1 MRNRKLHET
10 ERYQLQDQEKHL
22 RVSRVRLKVK
32 ISWKIAVVFDRYYW
46 KEQIDESME
55 EEKRIVN

>member
-10 ERYQLQDQEKHL
+10 ERYQLQDEEKHL
-22 RVSRVRLKVK
+22 RVSRVRERWRFMV
-32 ISWKIAVVFDRYYW
+32 IAVVFDRYYW

>member
-1 MRNRKLHET
+1 M
-10 ERYQLQDQEKHL
+10 
-22 RVSRVRLKVK
+22 V
-32 ISWKIAVVFDRYYW
+32 IAVVFDRYYW